1 MASYRSWDFDRVYE
15 FFSLLHRW
23 CKKKEDLFH
32 LLYDYTYLAGRDHFE
47 TSPLCDKDGTHRLNP
62 YHTQESF
69 LTSLCTTFTWLSF
82 WACHIIS
89 KGKMEVDEPT
99 KARVLTAKW
108 MPYLWTTKKLIYYL
122 LFFFFVYFWNTL
134 CNFLL
139 LLLLCNIVIFIIS

>member
-1 MASYRSWDFDRVYE
+1 MCATSQRITNILHYFFYYRILKTRLSIFPRNQKKKTGISVSFFFLPIPILVVASYRSWDFDRVYE

-69 LTSLCTTFTWLSF
+69 LTSLCTTFYLTFLLS
-82 WACHIIS
+82 
-89 KGKMEVDEPT
+89 
-99 KARVLTAKW
+99 
-108 MPYLWTTKKLIYYL
+108 MPYH
-122 LFFFFVYFWNTL
+122 F
-134 CNFLL
+134 
-139 LLLLCNIVIFIIS
+139 

>member
-1 MASYRSWDFDRVYE
+1 MCATSQRITNILHYFFFTTESSKLDSAFSQGTNKKRPEFLSRFFFLPIPILVVASYRSWDFDRVYE

-69 LTSLCTTFTWLSF
+69 LTSLCTTFYLTFLLS
-82 WACHIIS
+82 
-89 KGKMEVDEPT
+89 
-99 KARVLTAKW
+99 
-108 MPYLWTTKKLIYYL
+108 MPYH
-122 LFFFFVYFWNTL
+122 F
-134 CNFLL
+134 
-139 LLLLCNIVIFIIS
+139 